1 MNHNPRKFEE
11 KIALNKQKQ
20 AEQDKQ
26 FEDII
31 RDVSNIRDNEVR
43 IWSCH
48 ALWSIETFLP
58 LSEAFPEDSILNV
71 NFRVDNDRG
80 TILLVTANTLITYL
94 SGRVKLA
101 SM

>member
-43 IWSCH
+43 NQK
-48 ALWSIETFLP
+48 FLNN
-58 LSEAFPEDSILNV
+58 LFYNLFEIY
-71 NFRVDNDRG
+71 
-80 TILLVTANTLITYL
+80 LLTLL
-94 SGRVKLA
+94 
-101 SM
+101 

>member
-31 RDVSNIRDNEVR
+31 RDVSNIRDNEVG
-43 IWSCH
+43 IFVH
-48 ALWSIETFLP
+48 TIQYTIHVY
-58 LSEAFPEDSILNV
+58 ILY
-71 NFRVDNDRG
+71 
-80 TILLVTANTLITYL
+80 TIYINSSTSLLVAKRLFTTKLHNNKFDSNSNNSNSNTSLN
-94 SGRVKLA
+94 
-101 SM
+101 

>member
-43 IWSCH
+43 NQK
-48 ALWSIETFLP
+48 FLNN
-58 LSEAFPEDSILNV
+58 LFYNLFEMY
-71 NFRVDNDRG
+71 
-80 TILLVTANTLITYL
+80 LLTLL
-94 SGRVKLA
+94 
-101 SM
+101 

>member
-31 RDVSNIRDNEVR
+31 RDVSNIRDNEVKIFIR
-43 IWSCH
+43 LNC
-48 ALWSIETFLP
+48 FLFVR
-58 LSEAFPEDSILNV
+58 SWV
-71 NFRVDNDRG
+71 
-80 TILLVTANTLITYL
+80 
-94 SGRVKLA
+94 
-101 SM
+101 

>member
-31 RDVSNIRDNEVR
+31 RDVNTIRDEV
-43 IWSCH
+43 
-48 ALWSIETFLP
+48 P
-58 LSEAFPEDSILNV
+58 NV
-71 NFRVDNDRG
+71 GPFNLISNVLFCDNNSAVHVLKPSLELY
-80 TILLVTANTLITYL
+80 I
-94 SGRVKLA
+94 
-101 SM
+101 